1 MSTIERA
8 IEKLDQA
15 ADKAVVP
22 NDVPGLEASI
32 PTGHAPD
39 HVSNESLSE
48 SLRDSELSQGNRIK
62 LDLNRLQA
70 VGIVDAETGKT
81 NQMAEE
87 FRNIKR
93 PLLMHA
99 LGQGA
104 TQVHNANLIM
114 VTSSLAQEGKTFTSI
129 NLAMSIAMEM
139 DKTVLLVDADV
150 ARPQIANRFG
160 LTVRKGL
167 TDVLLD
173 PNIDLQDVLIRTDFH
188 NLVILPSGRRH
199 SRSTELLASQ
209 SMRRLTEELS
219 TRYVDRIVIFDSPP
233 LLLTSEA
240 RVLAGLMGQI
250 VLVVEESVTP
260 QPLVKESL
268 GMLQDN
274 EIVGLVLNKT
284 HHKHGSEYY
293 GYGYYGYGQ

>member
-22 NDVPGLEASI
+22 NDVPGLEATI
-32 PTGHAPD
+32 PTGQAPD

-173 PNIDLQDVLIRTDFH
+173 QSTDLQDVLIRTDFH

-199 SRSTELLASQ
+199 PRSTELLASQ

-219 TRYVDRIVIFDSPP
+219 TRYVDRIVVFDSPP

-260 QPLVKESL
+260 QPLVKEAL
-268 GMLQDN
+268 GMLQNN

-284 HHKHGSEYY
+284 RRKHGSEYY

>member
-22 NDVPGLEASI
+22 NDVPGLEATI
-32 PTGHAPD
+32 PTGQAPD

-173 PNIDLQDVLIRTDFH
+173 PSIGLQDVLIRTDFH

-199 SRSTELLASQ
+199 PRSTELLASQ

-219 TRYVDRIVIFDSPP
+219 TRYVDRIVVFDSPP

-260 QPLVKESL
+260 QPLVKEAL
-268 GMLQDN
+268 GMLQNN

-284 HHKHGSEYY
+284 RRKHGSEYY

>member
-8 IEKLDQA
+8 IEKLDNAAAQA
-15 ADKAVVP
+15 NLNVNLELETAAP
-22 NDVPGLEASI
+22 ASHAYDVSSSE
-32 PTGHAPD
+32 T
-39 HVSNESLSE
+39 LSE
-48 SLRDSELSQGNRIK
+48 SLRDSELSRDNRIK

-70 VGIVDAETGKT
+70 VGIVDAETGKS
-81 NQMAEE
+81 NPIAEE

-114 VTSSLAQEGKTFTSI
+114 VTSSLANEGKTFTSI
-129 NLAMSIAMEM
+129 NLAMSMAMEM
-139 DKTVLLVDADV
+139 DKTVLLIDADV
-150 ARPQIANRFG
+150 AKPQIANRFG
-160 LTVRKGL
+160 LTARKGL

-173 PNIDLQDVLIRTDFH
+173 PGIDLADVLIRTDFH

-199 SRSTELLASQ
+199 PRSTELLASQ
-209 SMRRLTEELS
+209 SMKHLTEELS
-219 TRYVDRIVIFDSPP
+219 TRYSDRIVIFDSPP
-233 LLLTSEA
+233 MLITSEA

-250 VLVVEESVTP
+250 VMVVEESVTP
-260 QPLVKESL
+260 QPLVKEAL
-268 GMLQDN
+268 AMLQSN

-284 HHKHGSEYY
+284 RRRHGSDYY